1 MNRDDNRKH
10 NNISV
15 NKSRNDDVE
24 EDRHWDPLMP
34 YLSSASP
41 TTSLSSSSP
50 TTAITAEQ
58 VQKALTTVGYCILP
72 SIVTAQDC
80 DTCIDLIWDFIHDTS
95 SGYVKR
101 SDPSTWYQYENH
113 HDDDPW
119 PSTGNRFSEEE
130 KFQSNG
136 AGWLLGCLREVLAE
150 RVFEPIYR
158 TRQLHS
164 SKEGFMFDR
173 PANYCPVIVGVLQEI
188 IDNNS

>member
-1 MNRDDNRKH
+1 MYIVPETDEMMADGAERCMNRDDNRKH

-41 TTSLSSSSP
+41 ATSLSSSSP
-50 TTAITAEQ
+50 TTTVITAEQ

-119 PSTGNRFSEEE
+119 DPD
-130 KFQSNG
+130 
-136 AGWLLGCLREVLAE
+136 CDHDIVCCD
-150 RVFEPIYR
+150 P
-158 TRQLHS
+158 
-164 SKEGFMFDR
+164 
-173 PANYCPVIVGVLQEI
+173 CP
-188 IDNNS
+188 